1 MINLDKEDY
10 IAKGS
15 QRRIFLLPYDNTKC
29 IKITLL
35 EDLEKV
41 KDKSKKWYKKL
52 RPATQFSENIKEIK
66 FYNSI
71 KNKDNSIYDCLPKYY
86 GEIKTNIGNGM
97 VVDYIDNSI
106 PLKKYIKE
114 NGISNELLE
123 TMRHTLNIL
132 YKNMIYIRDQHTENY
147 VIQKKN
153 NRLKM
158 FLIDGLGNAT
168 FIRIFNE
175 IPFIKKHSIINKIGV
190 LMKNL
195 KKDFPQ
201 YSEFFKV
208 ENFIKK

>member
-1 MINLDKEDY
+1 MIILDKEKY

-15 QRRIFLLPYDNTKC
+15 QRRIFLLPSDNTKC

-41 KDKSKKWYKKL
+41 KNKSKRWYKKL
-52 RPATQFSENIKEIK
+52 RPATQFSENLKEIK

-97 VVDYIDNSI
+97 IVDYIDNSI
-106 PLKKYIKE
+106 PLRQYIRE

-123 TMRHTLNIL
+123 TIKYTLNTL

-147 VIQKKN
+147 VIQKKDGK
-153 NRLKM
+153 LKM

-168 FIRIFNE
+168 LIQFFNE
-175 IPFIKKHSIINKIGV
+175 IPFIKKHSIISKMKV
-190 LMKNL
+190 LMRNL
-195 KKDFPQ
+195 TRDFPQ
-201 YSEFFKV
+201 YSEFFKL